1 MGGDPW
7 TSPNRVR
14 MTFKVSKAETEKGWR
29 DELATIN
36 NLTSW
41 SLARP
46 ISAPLCIL
54 LPWWPETSY
63 KSDDGQSPA
72 RSWWPR
78 AHIRCPA
85 QTRRAEWPHP
95 AWPSGR
101 PAQCVI
107 TSQDN
112 VILIPAKPVQSGAGV
127 GEMIYFSRTHKH
139 CLKLDLGL
147 EHENIGEF
155 SGTIASQHRALHSS
169 QRNNASNNEGP

>member
-14 MTFKVSKAETEKGWR
+14 MTFKVSKAQTEKGWR
-29 DELATIN
+29 DELGTIN

-41 SLARP
+41 SLARL

-63 KSDDGQSPA
+63 KSDDGQSQWGA
-72 RSWWPR
+72 RPGVGDLELTSDARPR
-78 AHIRCPA
+78 PG
-85 QTRRAEWPHP
+85 
-95 AWPSGR
+95 GR
-101 PAQCVI
+101 SDHTLPGPVASPGPAQCVI

-112 VILIPAKPVQSGAGV
+112 VILIPAKPVQSGASV

-155 SGTIASQHRALHSS
+155 SGTIASQQSS
-169 QRNNASNNEGP
+169 AQLTG